1 MGKKRKIVV
10 PPIDF
15 HSGQKAILSGGS
27 RFKVARCG
35 RRFGK
40 TMLAT
45 EWLGL
50 MPGSALDGWPV
61 AFFAPTYK
69 ILLDVWEDMKR
80 TLQPITKRSNKSDMR
95 IDLITGG
102 KIDFW
107 TLEDKNAGRSRKYKR
122 LVIDEAAH
130 ARLLQEAWER
140 AISPTLTDFLG
151 EAWFISTPNGINYFH
166 ELYRKGDDPG
176 QPDWQSW
183 HLPTSCNPHIRPE
196 EIERYREDLPEL
208 VFRQEYLAEFVTFGA
223 GMIRPEMIVMEPAP
237 RGLETVLGVD
247 LAISEKQ
254 TADFTAIAALSRD
267 PVSGILYLKEIERHR
282 CSFNEILSRIKD
294 AAARHRPR
302 IIAIENVQ
310 FQAAV
315 VQELARTTTLPVIG
329 IRPDRDKVTRLAPVI
344 TRYERRLVRHDP
356 AGVPNW
362 FREELLAFP
371 EGEHEDGCD
380 ALAHAYQA
388 LTTSIE
394 HPLTMQ
400 VAGL

>member
-1 MGKKRKIVV
+1 
-10 PPIDF
+10 
-15 HSGQKAILSGGS
+15 
-27 RFKVARCG
+27 
-35 RRFGK
+35 
-40 TMLAT
+40 
-45 EWLGL
+45 

-80 TLQPITKRSNKSDMR
+80 TLRKVTARSNKSDMR

-107 TLEDKNAGRSRKYKR
+107 TLEDRNAGRSRKYKR

-140 AISPTLTDFLG
+140 AISPTLTDFMG
-151 EAWFISTPNGINYFH
+151 DAMFISTPNGINYFN
-166 ELYRKGDDPG
+166 ELDRKGQDPD
-176 QPDWQSW
+176 QLDWASW
-183 HLPTSCNPHIRPE
+183 HFPTSCNPHISPG
-196 EIERYREDLPEL
+196 EIERYRLDLPEL
-208 VFRQEYLAEFVTFGA
+208 VFKQEYLAEYVTFGA
-223 GMIRPEMIVMEPAP
+223 GMIGPEMIIMGPTP
-237 RGLETVLGVD
+237 KGLDIVLGVD

-254 TADFTAIAALSRD
+254 TADFTSIAAMGRD
-267 PVSGILYLKEIERHR
+267 NVSGLVHLKEVERHR
-282 CSFNEILSRIKD
+282 CSFHEILNRIKD

-302 IIAIENVQ
+302 IIAIENTQ

-315 VQELARTTTLPVIG
+315 VQELARTTSLPVVG
-329 IRPDRDKVTRLAPVI
+329 IRPDRDKVTRLAPLI

-356 AGVPNW
+356 AGVPAW
-362 FREELLAFP
+362 FRDELLSFP
-371 EGEHEDGCD
+371 EGGHDDGCD
-380 ALAHAYQA
+380 AVAHAFQA
-388 LTTSIE
+388 LTTSAD

>member
-1 MGKKRKIVV
+1 MN
-10 PPIDF
+10 F
-15 HSGQKAILSGGS
+15 HSGQKAIISGGS

-50 MPGSALDGWPV
+50 MPGSAIDGWPV

-80 TLQPITKRSNKSDMR
+80 TLAPVTKRSNKSDMR

-151 EAWFISTPNGINYFH
+151 EAWFISTPNGINFFH
-166 ELYRKGDDPG
+166 ELYRKGEDPM
-176 QPDWQSW
+176 QKDWQSW

-196 EIERYREDLPEL
+196 EIERYRDDLPEL
-208 VFRQEYLAEFVTFGA
+208 VFRQEYMAEFVTFGA
-223 GMIRPEMIVMEPAP
+223 GMIRPEMIIMGPTP
-237 RGLETVLGVD
+237 PGLDIVLGVD

-254 TADFTAIAALSRD
+254 TADFTSIAAMGRD
-267 PVSGILYLKEIERHR
+267 NVSGLVHLKEVERHR
-282 CSFNEILSRIKD
+282 CSFNEILNRIKD
-294 AAARHRPR
+294 AAARHKPR

-315 VQELARTTTLPVIG
+315 VQELARTTSLPVVG
-329 IRPDRDKVTRLAPVI
+329 IRPDRDKVTRLAPMI
-344 TRYERRLVRHDP
+344 TRYERRLVYHDP

-362 FREELLAFP
+362 FRDELLAFP
-371 EGEHEDGCD
+371 EGDHEDV
-380 ALAHAYQA
+380 AHAFHA
-388 LTTSIE
+388 LTSHAD

-400 VAGL
+400 VSGL

>member
-1 MGKKRKIVV
+1 MAKRRIVV
-10 PPIDF
+10 PELDF
-15 HSGQKAILSGGS
+15 HRGQREILQGQA

-61 AFFAPTYK
+61 AFFSPTYK
-69 ILLDVWEDMKR
+69 LLLDVWEDMKR
-80 TLQPITKRSNKSDMR
+80 TLKPITRKANKTDMR

-107 TLEDKNAGRSRKYKR
+107 TLEDKNSGRGRKYKR
-122 LVIDEAAH
+122 LVVDEAAH
-130 ARLLQEAWER
+130 ARYLQEAWER
-140 AISPTLTDFLG
+140 AVSPTLTDFMG

-166 ELYRKGDDPG
+166 DLYRKGEDPA
-176 QPDWQSW
+176 QPDWQCW
-183 HLPTSCNPHIRPE
+183 HLPTSTNPHIRPE
-196 EIERYREDLPEL
+196 EIERYRLDLPEL

-223 GMIRPEMIVMEPAP
+223 GMIRPEMIIMEPTP
-237 RGLETVLGVD
+237 RDIGIVLGVD

-254 TADFTAIAALSRD
+254 TADFTSIAALGQDQRTGL
-267 PVSGILYLKEIERHR
+267 VHLKEVERHR
-282 CSFNEILSRIKD
+282 CSFNEILNRIKD

-315 VQELARTTTLPVIG
+315 IQELARTTSLPVVG
-329 IRPDRDKVTRLAPVI
+329 IRPDRDKVTRLAPMI

-380 ALAHAYQA
+380 AVAHAFQA
-388 LTTSIE
+388 LTTSAD

>member
-1 MGKKRKIVV
+1 MARKRTITV

-15 HSGQKAILSGGS
+15 HHGQREILRSPA
-27 RFKVARCG
+27 RFKLARCG

-61 AFFAPTYK
+61 AFFSPTYK
-69 ILLDVWEDMKR
+69 LLLDVWEDMRR
-80 TLQPITKRSNKSDMR
+80 TLKPITKKSNKSDMR
-95 IDLITGG
+95 IELITGG

-107 TLEDKNAGRSRKYKR
+107 TLEDKDSGRGRKYKR

-130 ARLLQEAWER
+130 ARYLQEAWER

-151 EAWFISTPNGINYFH
+151 EALFISTPNGINYFH
-166 ELYRKGDDPG
+166 ELDRKGADPL
-176 QPDWQSW
+176 QPDWASW
-183 HLPTSCNPHIRPE
+183 HFPTSTNPHIRPE
-196 EIERYREDLPEL
+196 EIERYRLDLPDL
-208 VFRQEYLAEFVTFGA
+208 VFKQEYLADYVTFGA
-223 GMIRPEMIVMEPAP
+223 GMIRPEMIIMEPTP
-237 RGLETVLGVD
+237 RGLDTVLGVD

-254 TADFTAIAALSRD
+254 TADFTAIAAMSRD
-267 PVSGILYLKEIERHR
+267 NQSGLIHLREVERHR
-282 CSFNEILSRIKD
+282 CSFNEILNRIKD

-315 VQELARTTTLPVIG
+315 VQELARTTSLPVVG
-329 IRPDRDKVTRLAPVI
+329 IRPDRDKVTRLAPMI

-356 AGVPNW
+356 AGVPPW

-380 ALAHAYQA
+380 AVAHAFQA

-394 HPLTMQ
+394 HPVT
-400 VAGL
+400 VKVSGL